1 MSGWT
6 PGCLPDTA
14 LRLSAPSQYPA
25 STQLFSK
32 GPETLSYLPGVTQ
45 LLAARL
51 ACGGADSGVASYPSG
66 PAVLQCWGTRIHVLR
81 GGAGQGSLVA
91 GSGLH
96 RSSGRFYRVTR
107 VERPWF
113 LCPLTVGC

>member
-1 MSGWT
+1 MLGWT

-14 LRLSAPSQYPA
+14 PRLSAPSQYPA
-25 STQLFSK
+25 STQPFSK

-66 PAVLQCWGTRIHVLR
+66 PALPQCWGTCMHMLR
-81 GGAGQGSLVA
+81 GAGQGRAAWWLA
-91 GSGLH
+91 LGSTG
-96 RSSGRFYRVTR
+96 
-107 VERPWF
+107 
-113 LCPLTVGC
+113 PLDDSTE

>member
-1 MSGWT
+1 MLGWT

-14 LRLSAPSQYPA
+14 PRLSAPSQYPA
-25 STQLFSK
+25 STQPFSK

-66 PAVLQCWGTRIHVLR
+66 PALPQCLLCLSV
-81 GGAGQGSLVA
+81 GGHAC
-91 GSGLH
+91 
-96 RSSGRFYRVTR
+96 T
-107 VERPWF
+107 
-113 LCPLTVGC
+113 C

>member
-1 MSGWT
+1 MLGWT

-14 LRLSAPSQYPA
+14 PRLSAPSQYPA
-25 STQLFSK
+25 STQPFSK

-51 ACGGADSGVASYPSG
+51 ACSASVLGDMHAHVKGG
-66 PAVLQCWGTRIHVLR
+66 R
-81 GGAGQGSLVA
+81 AGQGSLVA

-96 RSSGRFYRVTR
+96 RPSGRFYRVTR
-107 VERPWF
+107 AERPWF
-113 LCPLTVGC
+113 LYPLTVGC